1 MKIGKLLAL
10 AAGYAAGMVVALRFG
25 KDGKA
30 KNMESIKK
38 DIEDIHKNLW
48 TEAEA
53 AIFSEENKQRV
64 AELREMAQKE
74 IAEFKK
80 EAQAKLRNWKKLG
93 AEKKKE
99 VMAEVE
105 ALYARREE
113 LLEEAKKTALEAI
126 DTGKETSEK
135 AVEKLQKKTEKVVAE
150 LKKEL
155 EKTFKDLKKK
165 AKAKVAKK

>member
-1 MKIGKLLAL
+1 MEK
-10 AAGYAAGMVVALRFG
+10 R
-25 KDGKA
+25 
-30 KNMESIKK
+30 NMESIKK

-80 EAQAKLRNWKKLG
+80 EAQAKPATGKARRR
-93 AEKKKE
+93 EEKE

-105 ALYARREE
+105 CPYARREE

-135 AVEKLQKKTEKVVAE
+135 AVEKLQKKTEKVAAE

-155 EKTFKDLKKK
+155 EKD
-165 AKAKVAKK
+165 V